1 MEDKKEIRNVLD
13 KERFLKG
20 NRQKWLIIFL
30 SAMCII
36 MFLDAL
42 HYIERVD
49 SYLTF
54 LTFLSGSFIL
64 GYSGTETMKLFTVNS
79 SSSNIE
85 QHTTASSTSTN
96 INITKEEKFINLTH
110 NEKEE
115 GYEVS
120 I

>member
-1 MEDKKEIRNVLD
+1 MEPQTSRNILD

-20 NRQKWLIIFL
+20 NRQKWLVIFML
-30 SAMCII
+30 AMVVI
-36 MFLDAL
+36 MILDAL

-79 SSSNIE
+79 SS
-85 QHTTASSTSTN
+85 QN
-96 INITKEEKFINLTH
+96 INTTSNMNTTSVIREEKFVNLTH
-110 NEKEE
+110 NEKEKD
-115 GYEVS
+115 YE
-120 I
+120 ITK

>member
-1 MEDKKEIRNVLD
+1 MEQQPQRNILD

-30 SAMCII
+30 FAMTVI
-36 MFLDAL
+36 MLLDAL
-42 HYIERVD
+42 HYIQRVD

-54 LTFLSGSFIL
+54 LTFLSGSYIL

-79 SSSNIE
+79 NNQNINQTQQTTTVSSS
-85 QHTTASSTSTN
+85 TN
-96 INITKEEKFINLTH
+96 VSIIKEEKFINLTH

-115 GYEVS
+115 GYE
-120 I
+120 IA

>member
-1 MEDKKEIRNVLD
+1 MDQQPPRNVLD

-20 NRQKWLIIFL
+20 NRQKWLVVFL
-30 SAMCII
+30 LAMVVI
-36 MFLDAL
+36 MILDAL

-79 SSSNIE
+79 SSQNVN
-85 QHTTASSTSTN
+85 TTTNTNTTSV
-96 INITKEEKFINLTH
+96 IREEKFVNLTH
-110 NEKEE
+110 NGKEE
-115 GYEVS
+115 DYE
-120 I
+120 IAK